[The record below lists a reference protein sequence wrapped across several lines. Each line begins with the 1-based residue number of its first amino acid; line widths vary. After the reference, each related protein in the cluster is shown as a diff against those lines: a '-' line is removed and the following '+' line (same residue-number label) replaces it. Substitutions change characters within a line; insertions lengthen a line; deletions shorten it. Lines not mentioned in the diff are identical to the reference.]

1 MKSFY
6 EILTKAKRGQAIG
19 LLAIGICMFA
29 SSDLIESRARTPA
42 DVEFAHAVVIAVGV
56 LGAILVF
63 RRSGAGKH
71 RE

>member
-1 MKSFY
+1 MKSLY

-29 SSDLIESRARTPA
+29 CSDLIESRARTLA
-42 DVEFAHAVVIAVGV
+42 DVEFAHAVVIVVGA
-56 LGAILVF
+56 LGAVLVF
-63 RRSGAGKH
+63 RKGGTDKH